1 MNPDQDRL
9 YTLLPG
15 VYRRRDYEQ
24 GQPLRALL
32 AIIAE
37 QVNIVQAD
45 IEQLYDDWFIETC
58 QDWVV
63 PYLGDLVGYQL
74 LHGFEEAVAAGTDEA
89 AKLLTAIAPRRE
101 VAHTVANRR
110 RKGTLALLEQ
120 LAADVTG
127 WPARAVE
134 FRRLLSMTQP
144 VRLYGADQQADAVR
158 RRRGRL
164 ADLRHGDALD
174 RLDGP
179 FDQVAHTVAV
189 PRINSAR
196 RQERYNIPDV
206 GLFVWR
212 LRPYPVTEGPAYCD
226 DRDRMHFT
234 FSVLGNDVPLVTK
247 PVFEPSPTHI
257 ADQTNVPAFIRRKA
271 FAGQLAH
278 YYGPGKS
285 LRIWLAGDTPAA
297 PRVPVSL
304 ASIVPADLS
313 DWTYRPRP
321 GQVAVDP
328 VLGRIAFPARSAP
341 DTGVWVTYYYAF
353 SADTGGGEYLRPIEP
368 AQPPA
373 LYRADPSPGDSDDRP
388 IMDAVGRW
396 REDKAKDPRRKE
408 AVIELTGGGEYRE
421 RVEIQL
427 DAGDRLTLRA
437 AQGARPVLRLLDY
450 YSNRPDAMRIT
461 GAGAGGQDDPPPR
474 IVLDGLM
481 VTGRGV
487 RVSGPVGQVVVRHCT
502 LVPGWALDEHCQP
515 LYESEASLELDNT
528 PACVQ
533 VERSI
538 IGTILVSQDDAHTE
552 PSSVFV
558 SDSILDATRASLPVL
573 TGPGGRHAP
582 AVLNARRVTIIGE
595 IRVHAV
601 GLVENSILDGEV
613 GVARRQSGCIRFCWL
628 PADSSTPQRFHCQP
642 ELSGDPARVVPRF
655 TSTRY
660 GTPGYAQ
667 LALSCATEISRG
679 ADDGSEMGAF
689 HDLFQPQRTDN
700 LRLRL
705 DEYTPAGCD
714 AGLIFVT

>member
-1 MNPDQDRL
+1 MNPDSDRL

-15 VYRRRDYEQ
+15 VYRRRDLEQ
-24 GQPLRALL
+24 GEPLRALL

-45 IEQLYDDWFIETC
+45 VEQLYDDWFIETC

-74 LHGFEEAVAAGTDEA
+74 LHGFDEALATGTDEA
-89 AKLLTAIAPRRE
+89 KRLLATIAPRRD

-120 LAADVTG
+120 LAADVAD

-134 FRRLLSMTQP
+134 FRRLLGITQP
-144 VRLYGADQQADAVR
+144 VRLYGTDQRADAPR
-158 RRRGRL
+158 RHRGRL
-164 ADLRHGDALD
+164 ADLRHVDALD

-179 FDQVAHTVAV
+179 FDELAHTVAV

-212 LRPYPVTEGPAYCD
+212 LRPYPITEGPAYCD
-226 DRDRMHFT
+226 DRDRRHFT
-234 FSVLGNDVPLVTK
+234 FSVLGNDAPLVTR
-247 PVFEPSPTHI
+247 PVLEPSPTHI
-257 ADQTNVPAFIRRKA
+257 ADQTNVPAYIRRKA
-271 FAGQLAH
+271 LVGQLAH

-285 LRIWLAGDTPAA
+285 LRIWLGGDTPAA
-297 PRVPVSL
+297 PRTPVPL

-313 DWTYRPRP
+313 DWTYRPRA

-328 VLGRIAFPARSAP
+328 VLGRIAFPARSP
-341 DTGVWVTYYYAF
+341 DTGVWVTYHYAF
-353 SADTGGGEYLRPIEP
+353 SADLGGGEYLRPLEP

-373 LYRADPSPGDSDDRP
+373 LYRADPGDGTRSP
-388 IMDAVGRW
+388 IMEAVGRW
-396 REDKAKDPRRKE
+396 QTDKANDSRRKE
-408 AVIELTGGGEYRE
+408 AAIELTGGEYRE
-421 RVEIQL
+421 QIEIRL
-427 DAGDRLTLRA
+427 DVGDRLTLRA
-437 AQGARPVLRLLDY
+437 AQGTRPVLRLLDY
-450 YSNRPDAMRIT
+450 YSNRPDAMRMTGT
-461 GAGAGGQDDPPPR
+461 GAGGKDDPPSR
-474 IVLDGLM
+474 IVLDGLL
-481 VTGRGV
+481 VTGRGI

-502 LVPGWALDEHCQP
+502 LVPGWALDARCQP
-515 LYESEASLELDNT
+515 VYESEASVELDQT
-528 PACVQ
+528 PACLQ
-533 VERSI
+533 VEHSI
-538 IGTILVSQDDAHTE
+538 IGTILVGNGDPRTE
-552 PSSVFV
+552 PSAIFV
-558 SDSILDATRASLPVL
+558 SDGIVDATMASLPAL
-573 TGPGGRHAP
+573 TGPESRHAP
-582 AVLNARRVTIIGE
+582 AVLNARRVTVIGG

-601 GLVENSILDGEV
+601 GLVEDSILDGDV
-613 GVARRQSGCIRFCWL
+613 RVARRQSGCIRFCWL
-628 PADSSTPQRFHCQP
+628 PTGSSTPQRFHCQP
-642 ELSGDPARVVPRF
+642 ELSGEPARVIPRF

-700 LRLRL
+700 LQLRL